1 MYFLHDTRHGT
12 VFTTFSLIYW
22 LDIKKKT
29 CQFGNILDLT
39 TRSTSSQR
47 FFGIHFGCGEKNC
60 LITPS
65 KPFYM
70 IIVGSVIR
78 KNVSTSEPFARDLVP
93 ILDSS
98 KSLDDY
104 INQND
109 FASRPS
115 LV

>member
-1 MYFLHDTRHGT
+1 MHDNRHGT

-39 TRSTSSQR
+39 KRSTSSQR
-47 FFGIHFGCGEKNC
+47 FFGIHFGCGEKNF
-60 LITPS
+60 LIALS
-65 KPFYM
+65 KTFFM
-70 IIVGSVIR
+70 IVVVFVIR

-98 KSLDDY
+98 KSLAEY
-104 INQND
+104 IHQID
-109 FASRPS
+109 LAARSHS
-115 LV
+115 STLY